1 MSETLSPETGPWWR
15 DVNRYQ
21 WLVLAIASAGWVFDV
36 FEGQIFNLT
45 RTQMLRD
52 IMGADAT
59 PEAIS
64 QWGEYFLGIFLLG
77 GTIGGVFFG
86 WLGDRWGRSPTMIVT
101 ILMYSVFSGLTYF
114 ATELWHVGVLR
125 FLVSMGVGGEWAV
138 AATLVAEVFPS
149 RARANAAG
157 IFHSSSVLGTWMAAI
172 AAILVGTEWR
182 LAYLVGIVP
191 ALLVVVVRIYISEP
205 DSWKQ
210 ARALEKT
217 GQGVKAGSFK
227 DLLFNPKWSSRAFL
241 GMLFAGMGLG
251 AFWGVTI
258 AGQDLARELLLRNG
272 WSPAE
277 AAEKAKF
284 AYGIVQ
290 AAGAG
295 LGLLSF
301 GPVCSRIGRKRAFIY
316 FQAAAFVIVPVT
328 CYGPQTYGTL
338 LLFLPVFGFLTAA
351 MQAGFAVYFPEL
363 FPNHLRSTGTAFCFN
378 GGRIV
383 AAGIMLL
390 SGWLKSIPGMDLR
403 LAVSLLGLTF
413 VVGIV
418 IVNFL
423 PETKDQNLPT

>member
-1 MSETLSPETGPWWR
+1 MNAPSSSAEGPWWR
-15 DVNRYQ
+15 DVTRYQ
-21 WLVLAIASAGWVFDV
+21 WLVLVIASAGWIFDV

-45 RTQMLRD
+45 RTQMLND
-52 IMGADAT
+52 ILGDEAT

-138 AATLVAEVFPS
+138 AATLVAEVFPK

-157 IFHSSSVLGTWMAAI
+157 IFHASSVFGTWLAAI

-182 LAYLVGIVP
+182 LAYLVGILP
-191 ALLVVVVRIYISEP
+191 AVLVVVVRVYISEP
-205 DSWKQ
+205 DSWRQ
-210 ARALEKT
+210 AQALEKS
-217 GQGVKAGSFK
+217 GKGVKAGSFK
-227 DLLFNPKWSSRAFL
+227 DLLFNPKWSSRALL

-251 AFWGVTI
+251 AFWGVSI
-258 AGQDLARELLLRNG
+258 AGQDLTRELLLRNG
-272 WSPAE
+272 WAAEE

-290 AAGAG
+290 GLGAG
-295 LGLLSF
+295 VGLLAF
-301 GPVCSRIGRKRAFIY
+301 GPVCSWIGRKRAFIY
-316 FQAAAFVIVPVT
+316 FQAAAFLIVPVT
-328 CYGPQTYGTL
+328 CYGPQSYLTML
-338 LLFLPVFGFLTAA
+338 WMLPVFGCLTVGI
-351 MQAGFAVYFPEL
+351 QAGFAVYFPEL

-383 AAGIMLL
+383 AAGVMLL

-418 IVNFL
+418 IVSFL
-423 PETKDQNLPT
+423 PETKDQQLPS